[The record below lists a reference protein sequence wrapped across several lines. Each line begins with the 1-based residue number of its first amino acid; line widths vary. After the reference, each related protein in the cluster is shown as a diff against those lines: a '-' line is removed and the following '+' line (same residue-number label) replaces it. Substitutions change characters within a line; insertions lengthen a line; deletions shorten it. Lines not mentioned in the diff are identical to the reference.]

1 MSVFPDPKFEERIEE
16 IKPSIDDFKIKS
28 FEKLDWLS
36 FGLMI
41 RKLYKYLSNIQ
52 NGSALTTVFECG
64 DFLLEEIQSEPTECA
79 VNEETAVEHQ
89 PDGDA
94 ETKGQNETD
103 NDIQM
108 DEKQENS
115 NLDIASKCA
124 GLNTESANSVD
135 GSTEDSDAPTTG
147 DDTKTAA
154 KPKSRRRGSD
164 LKLLDP
170 WFYWKNRKY
179 SQRQK
184 NKQMERME
192 VDTTVNGLLR
202 KILEK
207 YYEYVLPSFFITICN
222 RSFCFHLNSNN
233 RDNFDDESPFHPD
246 TSSSSSTTDRSTATG
261 CNADAQPQ
269 SIEHFQEETN
279 ESFIQMINEI
289 KVCVDTRD

>member
-1 MSVFPDPKFEERIEE
+1 MSVFPDPEFEEKVEE
-16 IKPSIDDFKIKS
+16 IKPNIDDFKVKS

-36 FGLMI
+36 FGFMI
-41 RKLYKYLSNIQ
+41 KRLYKYLSNID

-64 DFLLEEIQSEPTECA
+64 DFLLEEIQSEPIEGA
-79 VNEETAVEHQ
+79 IREEATIDHQ
-89 PDGDA
+89 SDGDA
-94 ETKGQNETD
+94 ETRGQNETD
-103 NDIQM
+103 NDIQL

-147 DDTKTAA
+147 DDTKIAA

-192 VDTTVNGLLR
+192 IDTTVNGLLR

-207 YYEYVLPSFFITICN
+207 YFEYVDSSQFLV
-222 RSFCFHLNSNN
+222 RELCF
-233 RDNFDDESPFHPD
+233 
-246 TSSSSSTTDRSTATG
+246 
-261 CNADAQPQ
+261 
-269 SIEHFQEETN
+269 
-279 ESFIQMINEI
+279 
-289 KVCVDTRD
+289 